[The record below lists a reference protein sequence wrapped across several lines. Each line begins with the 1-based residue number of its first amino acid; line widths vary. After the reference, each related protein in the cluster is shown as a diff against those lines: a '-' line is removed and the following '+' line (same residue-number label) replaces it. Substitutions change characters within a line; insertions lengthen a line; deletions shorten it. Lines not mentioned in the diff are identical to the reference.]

1 MNASDQPADFTRFD
15 DTALLAWRAE
25 ARAELERLPP
35 SSLGYARMTEL
46 YDESTCE
53 VNERARRAWS
63 RAN

>member
-1 MNASDQPADFTRFD
+1 MNVSDQQVDFTRFD

-35 SSLGYARMTEL
+35 ASPGHARMTEL
-46 YDESTCE
+46 YDESTFE
-53 VNERARRAWS
+53 VNERARRAWP